1 MRIIFLLTLLF
12 AFGLCSAQKKPH
24 YSDAVI
30 VYMSKHGTTAKVAGM
45 IKDSIKNEPVTIIN
59 LKKQKNPDVKNCDLI
74 LIGGSFHVG
83 KIQKNVR
90 RFCRKNEEL
99 LLTKTV
105 GIFVCGM
112 FTGDEAKKEFNNAFS
127 EKLRNHAKA
136 KSFMGYELYF
146 EKMNPVTRSIMKK
159 NSGATQNVYKIDL
172 KSLGSFVAELIK

>member
-1 MRIIFLLTLLF
+1 MRKIFLLTLLF
-12 AFGLCSAQKKPH
+12 LFSICSAQKKNQ

-30 VYMSKHGTTAKVAGM
+30 VFMSKHGTTEKVAR
-45 IKDSIKNEPVTIIN
+45 ILKDSIKNEPVTIIN
-59 LKKQKNPDVKNCDLI
+59 LKKQRNPDVRNCDLI

-90 RFCRKNEEL
+90 RFCIKNEKL

-112 FTGDEAKKEFNNAFS
+112 FTGDEAQKEFNNAFS

-146 EKMNPVTRSIMKK
+146 EKMNPVTRAIMKK

-172 KSLGSFVAELIK
+172 KSLSSFLAELRK